1 MTAPTGAPSLE
12 DTCLV
17 NRFYLVTRVPPA
29 AALWLGAL
37 CLVLVLASTASGEPT
52 SAGSGQA
59 GDTPA
64 APEIPLPELP
74 ELQSIDLAPATAVA
88 TESLE
93 SRIAQLL
100 RATAEDPLDQIDLA
114 FLTADLSP
122 DIVAAIRHRRA
133 TLGKDLDGSAAKKL
147 LEKARKAGRKAIR
160 AERKANKKKEKKE
173 KKKTAKKDDPT
184 GDWLVFILALPKRDS
199 QAWRDLA
206 EIYGMLR
213 MLEHLGTTP
222 AVREMIAHYS
232 AFGELVRIDLQ
243 RAIDRLGH
251 QAVPA
256 LIEAKQ
262 HEARKVRRWARRQLD
277 LMGRAI
283 PGEAVSTSDPVILAD
298 VLRAF
303 GRIRDL
309 DATRIILSYANS
321 DRVQLRRAAREAVGA
336 MGEAATFHL
345 KDAYKSVSGATPPR
359 GWDHRR
365 IARELFRLHDRARL
379 AEVYNLLAEG
389 KKALEGGRYEDAT
402 KAFDQVL
409 ARAPL
414 IEERDQMARAYLGQA
429 DTLIAEKKRPEALA
443 SLRKALRLAPDG
455 PDKPKIESRLA
466 SLEGQ
471 ALMDQGTPDRF
482 ILRRAIE
489 LDPDNEEAKKLLASL
504 DDKAD
509 KRQSRSKRT
518 VTAVVVGLIGLS
530 AILVI
535 AFWRRPKRKRKGHEE
550 PAVKAATEAPMTAP
564 PAEDQGAGTSATER
578 RAAGETAGDGSG
590 DG

>member
-1 MTAPTGAPSLE
+1 MSR
-12 DTCLV
+12 LV
-17 NRFYLVTRVPPA
+17 LVTRARPA
-29 AALWLGAL
+29 LALVLGAL
-37 CLVLVLASTASGEPT
+37 CLVLALAPTASGEP
-52 SAGSGQA
+52 SATGSA
-59 GDTPA
+59 RAPVASA

-74 ELQSIDLAPATAVA
+74 DLQPIDLGPASAGA

-93 SRIAQLL
+93 SRIAQLV
-100 RATAEDPLDQIDLA
+100 RAAADDPLAPVDLA

-122 DIVAAIRHRRA
+122 DIVAAIRQRRA
-133 TLGKDLDGSAAKKL
+133 ALGKDLDGSAAKKL
-147 LEKARKAGRKAIR
+147 LQKARKAGRTAIR
-160 AERKANKKKEKKE
+160 KQRKANKKKAKE
-173 KKKTAKKDDPT
+173 AKDDPT

-199 QAWRDLA
+199 QNWRDLA
-206 EIYGMLR
+206 EVYGMLR

-232 AFGELVRIDLQ
+232 TFGELVRIDLQ
-243 RAIDRLGH
+243 RAIERLGH
-251 QAVPA
+251 KAVPA

-277 LMGRAI
+277 LVGRAI
-283 PGEAVSTSDPVILAD
+283 PGEAVSTSDPIILAD

-336 MGEAATFHL
+336 MGEAASFHL

-365 IARELFRLHDRARL
+365 TARELFRLHDRARL
-379 AEVYNLLAEG
+379 AEVYELLAAG
-389 KKALEGGRYEDAT
+389 QKSLQGGRYEEAAQ
-402 KAFDQVL
+402 AFDQVL

-414 IEERDQMARAYLGQA
+414 IEGRDQMARAYLGQA
-429 DTLIAEKKRPEALA
+429 DILIAEKRRPEALA
-443 SLRKALRLAPDG
+443 ALRKALRLAPDG
-455 PDKPKIESRLA
+455 PDKPKVESRLA
-466 SLEGQ
+466 FLEGQ
-471 ALMDQGTPDRF
+471 ALVERGTPDRF

-518 VTAVVVGLIGLS
+518 VAAVVVGLIGLS
-530 AILVI
+530 AILVL
-535 AFWRRPKRKRKGHEE
+535 AFWRRPKRDRKRREE
-550 PAVKAATEAPMTAP
+550 RERTPAA
-564 PAEDQGAGTSATER
+564 DQGAAP
-578 RAAGETAGDGSG
+578 AAHDEGSEG
-590 DG
+590 